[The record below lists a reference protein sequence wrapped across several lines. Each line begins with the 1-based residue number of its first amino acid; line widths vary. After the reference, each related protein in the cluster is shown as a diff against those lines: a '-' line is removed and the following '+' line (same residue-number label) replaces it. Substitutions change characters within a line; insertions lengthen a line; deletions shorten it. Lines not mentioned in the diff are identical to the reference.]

1 MVTIWSAFACLNYVT
16 NPFVNILVLSSN
28 LVWRKA
34 FSHLNGK
41 NQMYQFIKNDKQ
53 CVANYRPVSL
63 LPICSKVLERI
74 IYNTM
79 FTYFIENNLISENQ
93 WGFKPSDFYVNQ
105 LLAITHEIF
114 SSFDNNH
121 EVRGVFLDI
130 SKAFD
135 KVWHEGIIHKLKR
148 NGMSGNLWSLVT
160 DFLRN
165 RK

>member
-53 CVANYRPVSL
+53 CVTNYRPVSL

-79 FTYFIENNLISENQ
+79 FTYFIENNLIPKNRS
-93 WGFKPSDFYVNQ
+93 GFKPGNSCVNQ
-105 LLAITHEIF
+105 LIAITHTIF
-114 SSFDNNH
+114 SSFDNNY

-148 NGMSGNLWSLVT
+148 NGISGNL
-160 DFLRN
+160 F
-165 RK
+165 